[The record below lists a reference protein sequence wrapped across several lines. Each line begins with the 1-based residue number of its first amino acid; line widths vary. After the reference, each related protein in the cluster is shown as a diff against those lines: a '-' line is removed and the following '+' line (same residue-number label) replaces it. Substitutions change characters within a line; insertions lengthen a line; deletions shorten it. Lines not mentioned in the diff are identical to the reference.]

1 MTTETD
7 HKKIIFTGPVG
18 AGKTTAIQTM
28 SDTPIVSTNEGTSD
42 MTKNRQAHTTV
53 AMDYGQIKIGDKE
66 KIHLYGTPGQERFS
80 FMWDILT
87 KGALGL
93 ILLLDNSRE
102 NPQQDLKFYT
112 NSFKYFIAQ
121 GELVIGI
128 TRIDEEKSPTIQ
140 DYRQWLEEQS
150 IDAPVFSVDAREKQ
164 DVSSLVQALL
174 YSIDPGVT
182 K

>member
-1 MTTETD
+1 MSTK

-18 AGKTTAIQTM
+18 AGKTTAIQAM
-28 SDTPIVSTNEGTSD
+28 SDIPIVSTNEEASD
-42 MTKNRQAHTTV
+42 MTKNRKSQTTV
-53 AMDYGQIKIGDKE
+53 AMDYGRINIGEGE

-93 ILLLDNSRE
+93 ILMLDNSRD

-112 NSFKYFIAQ
+112 QSFKSFIEK
-121 GELVIGI
+121 GELIIGV
-128 TRIDEEKSPTIQ
+128 TRIDDIQ
-140 DYRQWLEEQS
+140 KPNINQYRHWLNELS
-150 IDAPVFSVDAREKQ
+150 IDAPVFGVDGRHQK
-164 DVSSLVQALL
+164 DISSLVQALL

-182 K
+182 T

>member
-1 MTTETD
+1 MSKETK

-18 AGKTTAIQTM
+18 AGKTTAIQSM
-28 SDTPIVSTNEGTSD
+28 SDIPIISTNESASD
-42 MTKNRQAHTTV
+42 MTKQRKSNTTV

-66 KIHLYGTPGQERFS
+66 RIHLYGTPGQERFD

-112 NSFKYFIAQ
+112 QAFNSFINK
-121 GELVIGI
+121 GELVVGI
-128 TRIDEEKSPTIQ
+128 TRIDDINKPDIS
-140 DYRQWLEEQS
+140 DYRHW
-150 IDAPVFSVDAREKQ
+150 IDDLQIRAPVFSVDARERQ
-164 DVSSLVQALL
+164 DVSSLIQALL
-174 YSIDPGVT
+174 YTLDPGVSA
-182 K
+182 